1 MKLGFLFALALCLF
15 GLAACGQTTINLP
28 QSQATAGML
37 IPTLQAGAQTV
48 RQTAVA
54 LATQNP
60 VDLEA
65 VKQTAV
71 ALATQNPVDLEAV
84 KQTAVALATQ
94 NPIDLQGAKE
104 TAQALVPTLQ
114 SQAPELRA
122 TAEALA
128 TLIPERGA
136 PALATLQAMTAG
148 ADVPEDVPIIQPSS
162 MMISTK
168 AHIIYTTTQL
178 PVEVVQFYQTEMAKQ
193 GWKLQPTSAT
203 TDSGGRLGFEKDTRI
218 VKITIVRT
226 GEATTVD
233 LSLEE

>member
-48 RQTAVA
+48 R
-54 LATQNP
+54 
-60 VDLEA
+60 
-65 VKQTAV
+65 QTAV